1 MKYTV
6 KMIGVSVFLGML
18 FAPVQAAE
26 LESGFMD
33 TKWSTPAKD
42 LKGFTKVGGSEKIA
56 YYVNSQR
63 KYTFFGNEVSDDVV
77 YGFYDD
83 KFFAVYANIIEI
95 DIFSQIK
102 SYIQRKYGVPSKISR
117 ETRSDL
123 PTLTSRRETRGD
135 LTTYIWRLKQT
146 QIKFKHH
153 ETSGQMK
160 ISFYYLPIAK
170 QVNAEMKKN
179 LEAEP
184 PGPIFPLNPF
194 SDYDGPVPMMEFMSF
209 YPAESRLPVR

>member
-1 MKYTV
+1 MKFAV
-6 KMIGVSVFLGML
+6 KTIMVAAVLGML

-26 LESGFMD
+26 LESGFLD

-42 LKGFTKVGGSEKIA
+42 LKGFTKVGGSDKIA

-63 KYTFFGNEVSDDVV
+63 KYTFFGNEVQDDVV

-83 KFFAVYANIIEI
+83 KFFAVYVDIDGI

-102 SYIQRKYGVPSKISR
+102 SYIQHKYGIPSKTSR
-117 ETRSDL
+117 ETR
-123 PTLTSRRETRGD
+123 GN
-135 LTTYIWRLKQT
+135 LTTYIWRLNQA

-153 ETSGQMK
+153 ETSGKMK
-160 ISFYYLPIAK
+160 ISLYYLPIAK
-170 QVNAEMKKN
+170 QANAEIQKN

-184 PGPIFPLNPF
+184 PAPGFPLMPF
-194 SDYDGPVPMMEFMSF
+194 GQPEAPNWQQIEFMRF
-209 YPAESRLPVR
+209 

>member
-1 MKYTV
+1 MKSAV
-6 KMIGVSVFLGML
+6 KTIMVAAVLGML

-33 TKWSTPAKD
+33 TKWATPAKD
-42 LKGFTKVGGSEKIA
+42 LKGFTKVGGSEKFA
-56 YYVNSQR
+56 YYVNPQQ
-63 KYTFFGNEVSDDVV
+63 KYTFFGNEASDHVV

-83 KFFAVYANIIEI
+83 KFFAVYADIDGI

-102 SYIQRKYGVPSKISR
+102 SYIQHKYGIPSKTSR
-117 ETRSDL
+117 ETR
-123 PTLTSRRETRGD
+123 GN

-153 ETSGQMK
+153 ETSGKMK
-160 ISFYYLPIAK
+160 ISFYYMPIAK
-170 QVNAEMKKN
+170 LANAEMIKN

-184 PGPIFPLNPF
+184 QGPHFPLYTF
-194 SDYDGPVPMMEFMSF
+194 SNYDGPVPMWEFMTF
-209 YPAESRLPVR
+209 

>member
-1 MKYTV
+1 MKFAV
-6 KMIGVSVFLGML
+6 KTIMVAAFLGML

-42 LKGFTKVGGSEKIA
+42 LKGFTKVGGREKIA
-56 YYVNSQR
+56 YYVNPQR
-63 KYTFFGNEVSDDVV
+63 KYTFFGNEVTDHVV

-83 KFFAVYANIIEI
+83 KFFAVYANIEGI

-102 SYIQRKYGVPSKISR
+102 SYIQHKYGIPSKTSR
-117 ETRSDL
+117 ETR
-123 PTLTSRRETRGD
+123 GN

-153 ETSGQMK
+153 ETSGKMK
-160 ISFYYLPIAK
+160 ISFYYMPIAK
-170 QVNAEMKKN
+170 QADAEMIKN

-184 PGPIFPLNPF
+184 PGGFPLMPF
-194 SDYDGPVPMMEFMSF
+194 GQSEAPNWQQIEFMRF
-209 YPAESRLPVR
+209 

>member
-1 MKYTV
+1 
-6 KMIGVSVFLGML
+6 ML

-56 YYVNSQR
+56 YY
-63 KYTFFGNEVSDDVV
+63 
-77 YGFYDD
+77 
-83 KFFAVYANIIEI
+83 
-95 DIFSQIK
+95 
-102 SYIQRKYGVPSKISR
+102 
-117 ETRSDL
+117 
-123 PTLTSRRETRGD
+123 
-135 LTTYIWRLKQT
+135 
-146 QIKFKHH
+146 
-153 ETSGQMK
+153 
-160 ISFYYLPIAK
+160 LPIAK
-170 QVNAEMKKN
+170 QVNAEMKKS

-209 YPAESRLPVR
+209 

>member
-117 ETRSDL
+117 ETR
-123 PTLTSRRETRGD
+123 GD
-135 LTTYIWRLKQT
+135 LTTYSWKLNQT

-153 ETSGQMK
+153 ETSGKMK
-160 ISFYYLPIAK
+160 ISFYYLPIAN
-170 QVNAEMKKN
+170 QVNAEIKQDMEN
-179 LEAEP
+179 EP
-184 PGPIFPLNPF
+184 PEPIFPLNAVRQ
-194 SDYDGPVPMMEFMSF
+194 SEAIRSQMEFMSF
-209 YPAESRLPVR
+209 